1 MKNIKTEYIVLFIV
15 IVMLSA
21 YLVFHNQDSGRDTLP
36 VLADISQSDIT
47 KLDIS
52 RSGTTISL
60 IKKDGKWVTKDTGF
74 PVDPIQINAMVDNIK
89 ALKITALVSESKDY
103 GRYDL
108 NEERKI
114 KVTAFS
120 QDKSVRSF
128 DLGKTA
134 SSYRHTFIRIDNDP
148 RVFHAEQNFREA
160 FEKSE
165 NDLLD
170 RKILSLDSESVSRI
184 EGTVEGVVYGFEKK
198 KAVESNGTES
208 KQAETEKN
216 GSTEPKSNHSWLSS
230 HGKPADVTQI
240 SGLLNLFSNLSC
252 TEFIKGGKKEDF
264 SAPVVQLN
272 LTGSKP
278 SSLSIYAAKEG
289 VEGYPAV
296 SSESPFPFILSTN
309 TVEEIRTRLKQATP

>member
-1 MKNIKTEYIVLFIV
+1 MKWHASFCE
-15 IVMLSA
+15 
-21 YLVFHNQDSGRDTLP
+21 
-36 VLADISQSDIT
+36 
-47 KLDIS
+47 
-52 RSGTTISL
+52 SL
-60 IKKDGKWVTKDTGF
+60 HKYKKDTGF

-208 KQAETEKN
+208 KQAETEKMDQRSQN
-216 GSTEPKSNHSWLSS
+216 PIIPGSVHMGNPRMS
-230 HGKPADVTQI
+230 PRY
-240 SGLLNLFSNLSC
+240 
-252 TEFIKGGKKEDF
+252 
-264 SAPVVQLN
+264 PV
-272 LTGSKP
+272 
-278 SSLSIYAAKEG
+278 Y
-289 VEGYPAV
+289 
-296 SSESPFPFILSTN
+296 
-309 TVEEIRTRLKQATP
+309 